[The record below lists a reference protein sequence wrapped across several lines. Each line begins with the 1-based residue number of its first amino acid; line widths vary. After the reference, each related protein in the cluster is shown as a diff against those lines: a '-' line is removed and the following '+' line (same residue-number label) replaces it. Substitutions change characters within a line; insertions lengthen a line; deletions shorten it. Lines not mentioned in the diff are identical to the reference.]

1 MIIRREMKKPRG
13 LLAAIAA
20 VEGFGKSTTMAQ
32 LPGAYFLDVDEGSFG
47 LDVPCIEWDG
57 TYAGLLLV
65 LQEIK
70 SGKGPDDLH
79 TLCIDTSDKL
89 VSVLAADLCARN
101 KWANMEEFDYGKCWN
116 IFKPEW
122 EKVWEILKVDI
133 ARGCG
138 IDVFT
143 SVHIDGNRSFIEKTS
158 GKTWNRWAMRMPP
171 KAAAIILEATD
182 FYVTGI
188 YNVLTKT
195 QGKERSEVT
204 IGVDET
210 RMIYTEHSSTWDGKC
225 RNFITMPDG
234 SPMKKKMTLDVFQKS
249 LAGII
254 AVSTDKSAKSAPKSE
269 PKPTPKAEVKAEAKV
284 EEEKL
289 TPKKSAPKSE
299 PKSESAANTEPVRA
313 KIAKLREAMAAYD
326 ITEDKLFGKYNVKH
340 TERYGE
346 VSSLSEWSDAFVDWL
361 LKGMDKIATV
371 LK

>member
-1 MIIRREMKKPRG
+1 MVIRREMKKPRG
-13 LLAAIAA
+13 ILAAIAA

-47 LDVPCIEWDG
+47 LDVPCIEFDG

-70 SGKGPDDLH
+70 SGKGPDDMR

-101 KWANMEEFDYGKCWN
+101 KWASMEEFDFGKCWN

-122 EKVWEILKVDI
+122 EKIWEILKVDI
-133 ARGCG
+133 ARGRG

-143 SVHIDGNRSFIEKTS
+143 SVHIDGNKSFIEKTS
-158 GKTWNRWAMRMPP
+158 GKTWNRWSMRMPP
-171 KAAAIILEATD
+171 KAATTILEATD

-188 YNVLTKT
+188 YDVLTETK
-195 QGKERSEVT
+195 GKERSKVT

-210 RMIYTEHSSTWDGKC
+210 RMIYTEHSSIWDGKC
-225 RNFITMPDG
+225 RNFIVMPDG
-234 SPMKKKMTLDVFQKS
+234 SPMKKKMTLDVFQKN

-254 AVSTDKSAKSAPKSE
+254 KASTDKIAKPLPKSE
-269 PKPTPKAEVKAEAKV
+269 PKTQTIVESKAEIEGESETPKVKKPV
-284 EEEKL
+284 
-289 TPKKSAPKSE
+289 SKSE
-299 PKSESAANTEPVRA
+299 PKSEPANTTERE
-313 KIAKLREAMAAYD
+313 KIVKLREAMSAYN
-326 ITEDKLFGKYNVKH
+326 IAEEKMFNKYNPKH

-346 VSSLSEWSDAFVDWL
+346 VSSLSEWSDGFVDWL

-371 LK
+371 LNK